1 MKQKKMAFAKAIV
14 KMAMDLVQPPSIP
27 PYVKGIPEPSFVDSL
42 AKSYRDILGRYINLE
57 RLAGELSMVCELMK
71 DSYVA
76 SVEYTFGDPEPPQ
89 VPLPF
94 TVEQLKAS
102 AAQGSGKKSSEW
114 PQKGKPRGWNSHSHG
129 KELYEPPHGDRQK
142 GFRWHEAHNTALFL
156 QLVVTLTRFLLDGRK
171 PDLGNF
177 HKKMLLLKKRLDV
190 QGKAKTNARRQKTRG
205 SYKTH
210 DVKFVVQKEVERLL
224 KTIPWKKLRDVQR

>member
-1 MKQKKMAFAKAIV
+1 MAMNLIQPPYIRPFAKDA
-14 KMAMDLVQPPSIP
+14 
-27 PYVKGIPEPSFVDSL
+27 PEPYDIDSRV
-42 AKSYRDILGRYINLE
+42 KRYHDILGQYINLE
-57 RLAGELSMVCELMK
+57 WLAGELSMVCERMK

-76 SVEYTFGDPEPPQ
+76 SGESTFGDPEPPQ

-102 AAQGSGKKSSEW
+102 TAQGNGENTSEW
-114 PQKGKPRGWNSHSHG
+114 PQKGKSRGWNSHSHG

-171 PDLGNF
+171 PDLGDF

-190 QGKAKTNARRQKTRG
+190 QGKAKTNKRRKANANARRQNTRG
-205 SYKTH
+205 SYKPH
-210 DVKFVVQKEVERLL
+210 DVKFVVQREVERLL